1 MLLRS
6 VTAIFSGLLLVH
18 TVLARLTPD
27 EAVTNIGLVTKV
39 WKLEQQY
46 RKAHYFNERP
56 TSSNHEPGISDL
68 SFHTSCTDLCCL
80 VQTAVVD
87 FGTIII
93 SLAADVTAMA
103 AT

>member
-1 MLLRS
+1 
-6 VTAIFSGLLLVH
+6 
-18 TVLARLTPD
+18 LTPD

-68 SFHTSCTDLCCL
+68 LFHT
-80 VQTAVVD
+80 
-87 FGTIII
+87 
-93 SLAADVTAMA
+93 
-103 AT
+103 